1 MLAALVSGL
10 NKDMKT
16 RTKEVS
22 QTIIQIFY
30 LQPSA
35 GLTKPPKMGTMHGL
49 KIANAPHDA
58 IAYEAAPISYMF
70 IIVAPPVASFGLPM
84 TPVKSRKTRNIG
96 ILTA

>member
-10 NKDMKT
+10 SKAMKA

-22 QTIIQIFY
+22 QTIIQIFH

-35 GLTKPPKMGTMHGL
+35 GLTKPPKMGPMHGL

-58 IAYEAAPISYMF
+58 IAYEAAPISYIS
-70 IIVAPPVASFGLPM
+70 IIVAPPVISVGLPK
-84 TPVKSRKTRNIG
+84 TPVKNRKTRNIG